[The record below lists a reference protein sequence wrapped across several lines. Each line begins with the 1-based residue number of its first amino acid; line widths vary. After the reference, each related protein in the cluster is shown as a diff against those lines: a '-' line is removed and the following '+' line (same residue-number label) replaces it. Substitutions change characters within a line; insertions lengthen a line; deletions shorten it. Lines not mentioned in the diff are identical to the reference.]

1 MPRNGIGPVTTRML
15 LENPRSEASLDTERS
30 LDTCSQVGVLA
41 PHDSSD
47 SINKEV
53 ELMDNARSPAGERL
67 RIIGAIAAKDIVD
80 AIKNKTLISVVLGM
94 AMMMLSAQAF
104 PFLLKLSA
112 TPRAVVF
119 DAGKLADGTSPLI
132 DAMAEDGYYRLTQV
146 DSRQAMKDVLLDLNA
161 EVLGL
166 VIPAGFEGAI
176 ASGAGGKL
184 QGYVV
189 WARRSAAREL
199 AGEMEQYL
207 ETLLQKPAVVET
219 EGNLVFPP
227 PDGTGSQGMI
237 AAVLALVLV
246 ITGGFLVPYLIF
258 EEKQTH
264 TMDALLVS
272 PASAADITA
281 GKAVAGIAYCL
292 AAMAVVLAFNH
303 ASVVGWGVAILA
315 VLVGALLAVGAGL
328 LMGTI
333 FETAQQVGAWSIIPI
348 LLLMAPIML
357 ATLGNLPPVLESLLP
372 WMPTIG
378 LGNLFLLSFSGSATL
393 ARSLPDLAL
402 VLGWALPLYTA
413 VIWSVRRSDK

>member
-1 MPRNGIGPVTTRML
+1 
-15 LENPRSEASLDTERS
+15 
-30 LDTCSQVGVLA
+30 
-41 PHDSSD
+41 
-47 SINKEV
+47 
-53 ELMDNARSPAGERL
+53 MDNVETTTGSRL
-67 RIIGAIAAKDIVD
+67 RIIWAIAAKDIID
-80 AIKNKTLISVVLGM
+80 AVKNKMIISVVLGM

-112 TPRAVVF
+112 TPRAVVYN
-119 DAGKLADGTSPLI
+119 AGELADGTSPLI

-146 DSRQAMKDVLLDLNA
+146 DSRQAMEDVLLDLNA

-166 VIPAGFEGAI
+166 VIPAGFEQTLESETEA
-176 ASGAGGKL
+176 KL

-189 WARRSAAREL
+189 WARRSAADEL

-207 ETLLQKPAVVET
+207 ETLLQKPVVVEI

-246 ITGGFLVPYLIF
+246 TTGGFLVPYLIF

-272 PASAADITA
+272 PARAADITI
-281 GKAVAGIAYCL
+281 GKALAGIIYCL
-292 AAMAVVLAFNH
+292 TAMAVVLAFN
-303 ASVVGWGVAILA
+303 SSNVVSWGVAILA
-315 VLVGALLAVGAGL
+315 VLVGALFAVGVGL
-328 LMGTI
+328 LLGSV

-348 LLLMAPIML
+348 LLLMVPVML
-357 ATLGNLPPVLESLLP
+357 ATLGNLPPVLESLLS

-393 ARSLPDLAL
+393 ARVLPDL
-402 VLGWALPLYTA
+402 VIVVGWALPLYAA
-413 VIWSVRRSDK
+413 VIWKVRRSDK